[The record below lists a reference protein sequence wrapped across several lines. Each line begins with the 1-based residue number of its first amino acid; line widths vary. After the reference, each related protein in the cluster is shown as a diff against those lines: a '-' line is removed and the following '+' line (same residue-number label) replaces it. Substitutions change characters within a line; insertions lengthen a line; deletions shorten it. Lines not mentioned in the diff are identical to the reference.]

1 MRAAQGR
8 AYVQGVVR
16 VTVQANNGSVNH
28 QWAELVPDLL
38 CLCEDGVMTF
48 VNGAGLRMLG
58 ASTAHQLI
66 GRPLADIVHADYAP
80 LLEEGLDLLFGDDYL
95 PLMFARMDGSAME
108 VEVRA
113 QAVAGTDET
122 TVLIHARD
130 ITERMVSVN
139 HVLESEQRYRSLVN
153 LALDMIC
160 LVNNGEIRLIN
171 LAGQKLL
178 EHEESD
184 ALIGRPVRDM
194 VHPDYHAILD
204 LGLDTL
210 AEETSLV
217 PLKLITAHGEA
228 VDAEMRVRALE
239 QVGAYMIEARDIRQ
253 RLRSAEAIREREA
266 RLQGILDT
274 VAEGIV
280 TADEMGRIQSFNRA
294 AERIFGR
301 TAKQVVG
308 QNLSILM
315 PAPDAAGHDSYLSK
329 YRGGGGGAML
339 GRSRELIGLRADGSE
354 FPIELNISELRL
366 GKARLFTGIIRDIT
380 ERKQAQEAEQRYK
393 HELEVQVEEQ
403 TRDIRRMSRQVQ
415 GILDSAGDGIIGVD
429 LDARIT
435 FANPAAAAVLGWS
448 DKDLPGR
455 LADEVFRYA
464 DGPRAGRG
472 VPVRAALR
480 RGVFNERT
488 ELMLTR
494 ANGTAVAAEY
504 GSSPIEDE
512 GERTGAVVVLR
523 DITERKA
530 AEERLRVAAA
540 VFDTTV
546 EGVIVCTPDGVI
558 TMANPALSRILRPP
572 PGTALGDSV
581 QAVLFAESPQLWNDV
596 IEALRIIGHWEHEFW
611 SHRLD
616 GDAFATRLVA
626 SPVAAQD
633 GVFGSVVLVVND
645 ITQRKR
651 DEERIRYQANYD
663 MLTGLPNRTLF
674 HDRLDQAVRNARRSG
689 QGMALMFIDLDGF
702 KAVNDTLGHEAGD
715 MVLKG
720 AAERLAQ
727 CVRDNDTVAR
737 LGGDEFTVIM
747 TTITGPGGAAIVAQ
761 RIIESLEVPF
771 DLGGRVGNI
780 SGSIGIA
787 VLPEHGD
794 TADDILRN
802 ADAAMYHAKDQ
813 GKANF
818 QFYRP
823 ELMPSES
830 VG

>member
-1 MRAAQGR
+1 MG
-8 AYVQGVVR
+8 GFD
-16 VTVQANNGSVNH
+16 H

-38 CLCEDGVMTF
+38 CLCENGVIAFM
-48 VNGAGLRMLG
+48 NGAGARLVG
-58 ASTAHQLI
+58 AAESGELV
-66 GRPLADIVHADYAP
+66 GRPLADIVHPDYAP
-80 LLEEGLDLLFGDDYL
+80 LVEDDLDLLLGDEYV
-95 PLMFARMDGSAME
+95 PLMFARIDGTPFE

-113 QAVAGTDET
+113 QSVPGSDDSAILV
-122 TVLIHARD
+122 HARD
-130 ITERMVSVN
+130 IGDRMHSVN

-160 LVNNGEIRLIN
+160 LVNDGVITLIN

-178 EHEESD
+178 EHTEPD
-184 ALIGRPVRDM
+184 ALIGRPVRDL
-194 VHPDYHAILD
+194 VHPDYHAIVD
-204 LGLDTL
+204 LGLETL

-217 PLKLITAHGEA
+217 PLKFSTAAGEA
-228 VDAEMRVRALE
+228 VDVEMRVRA
-239 QVGAYMIEARDIRQ
+239 VDHRGAFMIEARDIRL

-274 VAEGIV
+274 VAEGII
-280 TADEMGRIQSFNRA
+280 TADERGLIQSFNRA

-301 TAKQVVG
+301 TAKQVLG

-315 PAPDAAGHDSYLSK
+315 PPTDAARHDGYLST
-329 YRGGGGGAML
+329 YHGGGGGAMM
-339 GRSRELIGLRADGSE
+339 GRSRELLGLRADGSV
-354 FPIELNISELRL
+354 FPLELNISELHL

-380 ERKQAQEAEQRYK
+380 ERKQAQEAEERYK
-393 HELEVQVEEQ
+393 RELEVQVEEQ

-415 GILDSAGDGIIGVD
+415 GILASAGDGIIGVD

-448 DKDLPGR
+448 DKDLPG
-455 LADEVFRYA
+455 LAAEKVFRYA
-464 DGPRAGRG
+464 DGPKAGRG

-480 RGVFNERT
+480 RGVFHERT
-488 ELMLTR
+488 EVMLAR
-494 ANGTAVAAEY
+494 KDGTAVAAEY

-540 VFDTTV
+540 VFETTV
-546 EGVIVCTPDGVI
+546 EGVLVCTPEGRI
-558 TMANPALSRILRPP
+558 TMSNPALTRILRPKH
-572 PGTALGDSV
+572 GTPLGDSV
-581 QAVLFAESPQLWNDV
+581 QAVLFSEAPQLWNELV
-596 IEALRIIGHWEHEFW
+596 AALQIGGHWEHEFW
-611 SHRLD
+611 SHRLN
-616 GDAFATRLVA
+616 GDDFAARLVA
-626 SPVAAQD
+626 SPVAAKD
-633 GVFGSVVLVVND
+633 GVVGSVVLVVND

-689 QGMALMFIDLDGF
+689 QAMALMFIDLDGF

-720 AAERLAQ
+720 AAERLGA

-747 TTITGPGGAAIVAQ
+747 TTINGPNGAAIVAQ
-761 RIIESLEVPF
+761 RIIDRLEEPF
-771 DLGGRVGNI
+771 DLAGRVGHV

-787 VLPEHGD
+787 VMPDDGE

-802 ADAAMYHAKDQ
+802 ADAAMYHAKAQ
-813 GKANF
+813 GKANY
-818 QFYRP
+818 QFFRP
-823 ELMPSES
+823 ELVPSES